1 MVLTH
6 SSANFIDNFAY
17 SIRIEYES
25 IGSILE
31 DSYFASA
38 FESKNWITIET
49 TVTPEEPIIEEL
61 PQEEVIPEKT
71 MSLVYGNCDNA
82 IMKVKDGTSGKVIE
96 NSVVQFF
103 SESGNLLNEVSP
115 KAGNFL
121 NEPNAKFIKIWKEG
135 YTPIVMDNPCVDES
149 GLSGVDMFFMPEGE
163 TPPKIASIV
172 ARMEAESERQQ
183 RALQEEMHERTR
195 PLTER
200 EYIALERQIHVI
212 WQEGEADC
220 ARTYGTPDPY
230 QPNFG
235 FRSMEQ
241 QFAYNECINRVQTWH
256 INTLL
261 NIDST
266 VNELGIIDL
275 GDSREYETP
284 NNTVGHIPE
293 TADPGEIGNGWFFG
307 HLESPFSG
315 EGNVFRRLPEIPELL
330 REINEIGEG
339 GIDII
344 FHSSTG
350 EYLYQVTSSEVLHA
364 DELKISGSDDSRIS
378 LVTCIP
384 RLEYSHRL
392 IIKAVLVGVKTY

>member
-1 MVLTH
+1 LNKRLSLGVALIAVGVVVLLLIGGYLIFTVNEKAKFEQLNVRLNTDVIPD
-6 SSANFIDNFAY
+6 SIAVTIDEQDNQKLSVIDLPVHFSNMHFGVLFHPKY
-17 SIRIEYES
+17 WHDPIKT
-25 IGSILE
+25 GSDLRQQADMSVGFDPVLSFE
-31 DSYFASA
+31 DS
-38 FESKNWITIET
+38 
-49 TVTPEEPIIEEL
+49 IIL
-61 PQEEVIPEKT
+61 VPKGTADRILIP
-71 MSLVYGNCDNA
+71 
-82 IMKVKDGTSGKVIE
+82 
-96 NSVVQFF
+96 
-103 SESGNLLNEVSP
+103 
-115 KAGNFL
+115 
-121 NEPNAKFIKIWKEG
+121 
-135 YTPIVMDNPCVDES
+135 
-149 GLSGVDMFFMPEGE
+149 
-163 TPPKIASIV
+163 
-172 ARMEAESERQQ
+172 
-183 RALQEEMHERTR
+183 
-195 PLTER
+195 
-200 EYIALERQIHVI
+200 
-212 WQEGEADC
+212 
-220 ARTYGTPDPY
+220 
-230 QPNFG
+230 
-235 FRSMEQ
+235 
-241 QFAYNECINRVQTWH
+241 
-256 INTLL
+256 LL